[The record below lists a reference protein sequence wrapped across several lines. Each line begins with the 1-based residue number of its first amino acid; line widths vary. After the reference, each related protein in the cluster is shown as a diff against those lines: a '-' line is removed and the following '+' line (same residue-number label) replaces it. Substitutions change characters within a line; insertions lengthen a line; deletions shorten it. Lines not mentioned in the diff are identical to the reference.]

1 METNINHR
9 LLKLKVIALVRELK
23 TGLFERET
31 MTNLTCQSEEA
42 TEVLEKIVMNI
53 GEDKRNNNRM

>member
-9 LLKLKVIALVRELK
+9 LRKLKVIALVRELK
-23 TGLFERET
+23 TDLFERET

>member
-23 TGLFERET
+23 TDLFERET
-31 MTNLTCQSEEA
+31 MTSLRCQSEEA